1 MVINNIKCKKGVLN
15 EKKWVKAYKIVPPKK
30 AKILQPCRKNEK
42 NRDKKIPTHVER
54 NMLFWGKDFGKVNF
68 GHFFCPFLKT

>member
-15 EKKWVKAYKIVPPKK
+15 EKKWVKAFKIVPPKK

-42 NRDKKIPTHVER
+42 NRDKKFPTHVER
-54 NMLFWGKDFGKVNF
+54 NMLFWGKYFGKVNF

>member
-30 AKILQPCRKNEK
+30 AKILQPCRKFGKIVPK
-42 NRDKKIPTHVER
+42 NFPTPVAR
-54 NMLFWGKDFGKVNF
+54 NMLIWGKYFGKVNF